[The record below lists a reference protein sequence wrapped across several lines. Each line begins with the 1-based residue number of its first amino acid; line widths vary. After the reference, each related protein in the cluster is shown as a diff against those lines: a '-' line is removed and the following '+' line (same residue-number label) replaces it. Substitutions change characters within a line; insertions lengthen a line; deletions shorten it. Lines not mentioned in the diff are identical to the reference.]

1 MQYNRK
7 KLKLEAKE
15 KAFYE
20 AFTIGNEKRKG
31 LLKTKN
37 LVDGLVEI
45 ECGYKLVDNVK
56 QYNKTIHLIYKT
68 AAQAKKAYHKLNN
81 FKFDKN
87 HTLYCF
93 TIKEFQDVEKN

>member
-1 MQYNRK
+1 M
-7 KLKLEAKE
+7 
-15 KAFYE
+15 
-20 AFTIGNEKRKG
+20 
-31 LLKTKN
+31 
-37 LVDGLVEI
+37 VEI

-56 QYNKTIHLIYKT
+56 QYNKTIHLIYKS

-93 TIKEFQDVEKN
+93 TIKEFQDVEKIKDNY